1 MLCILLTCIFKEV
14 SKELTSR
21 TQRGM
26 NVFLLT
32 YLRFKCKKSSP
43 RSSPTVLLSDIFPS
57 KSFRVRCELLK
68 FSPRAKVLT
77 VSFRNIQDLHLFI
90 LCRPK
95 VSVQNPASSP
105 RNWYA
110 SRRNKRPEPPRPG
123 QKQLCVTY
131 KLARFA
137 SRSSVPVPLSF
148 FREKMKTNSK
158 T

>member
-14 SKELTSR
+14 SKDLTSR

-43 RSSPTVLLSDIFPS
+43 RSSLTVLLSDIFPS

-95 VSVQNPASSP
+95 LSVQNPASSP

-110 SRRNKRPEPPRPG
+110 SRRNKRPEP
-123 QKQLCVTY
+123 KATLCH
-131 KLARFA
+131 L
-137 SRSSVPVPLSF
+137 
-148 FREKMKTNSK
+148 
-158 T
+158 